1 MSKIEKYSENK
12 LLDTWVKFIS
22 NSEEMNMENADESI
36 KKAKEVLEEISEDE
50 HEQYLAHLR
59 EKYIFEIQGIEEAG
73 YDKGY
78 SNGKK
83 ERYEGTDQ
91 NKEKKNGQ
99 EDGKKNEKIEIAKK
113 MKENNI
119 DIETIIKCTGL
130 TKEEIEKL

>member
-99 EDGKKNEKIEIAKK
+99 EDGRKNEKIEIAKK
-113 MKENNI
+113 MKKDNI
-119 DIETIIKCTGL
+119 DIETIIKYTNL